1 MTAIGG
7 HHRAPGGGTDEWLTP
22 RWIIDALGPF
32 DLDPCAPAV
41 QPWPTA
47 AHRYT
52 AAENG
57 LLQRWAGRIFCNPP
71 YGRAVGAWI
80 ARLAGHGRG
89 TALVFA
95 RTETAWWFRWVWP
108 AATALLFVEG
118 RITFCRPDG
127 EPAKLGHNAGGPSV
141 LIAYGLEDADRLAES
156 GIAGAFVPLGAGG
169 QAVAV
174 LRPNFE
180 DLKRDFKSGKFPSWA
195 ELLHAIAARE
205 GGRLDVQIAY
215 VLVQHHP
222 KAAANP
228 NWQAKVRQTLQ
239 GRGFRRVARGS
250 YELAL

>member
-1 MTAIGG
+1 MSAIGG
-7 HHRAPGGGTDEWLTP
+7 HQRARGGTDEWLTP
-22 RWIIDALGPF
+22 RWIIEALGPF
-32 DLDPCAPAV
+32 DLDPCAPAE

-47 AHRYT
+47 SHFHT
-52 AAENG
+52 KCENG
-57 LLQRWAGRIFCNPP
+57 LLQRWWGRVFCNPP

-80 ARLAGHGRG
+80 ARLAAHGRG

-108 AATALLFVEG
+108 VATALLFIEG
-118 RITFCRPDG
+118 RVTFCRPNG
-127 EPAKLGHNAGGPSV
+127 EPAKLGHNSGGPSV

-156 GIAGAFVPLGAGG
+156 GIAGAFVPLAAGG

-174 LRPNFE
+174 LRPDADEIGEEYNPKYSWL
-180 DLKRDFKSGKFPSWA
+180 DLLRA
-195 ELLHAIAARE
+195 VAARE
-205 GGRLDVQIAY
+205 GGRIDVQVAY